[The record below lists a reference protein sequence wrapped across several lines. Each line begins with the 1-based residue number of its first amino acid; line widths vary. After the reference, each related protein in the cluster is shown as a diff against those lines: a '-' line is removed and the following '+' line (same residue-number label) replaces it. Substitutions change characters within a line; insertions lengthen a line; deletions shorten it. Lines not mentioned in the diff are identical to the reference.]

1 MFWEIFQIRNLFIK
15 KIKEGP
21 KLGYNPNASKSWLV
35 IKLTG
40 EEKAREVFGGTSINN
55 RTDGRS
61 ILVATLEMK
70 VDSANTLRNW

>member
-1 MFWEIFQIRNLFIK
+1 M
-15 KIKEGP
+15 
-21 KLGYNPNASKSWLV
+21 GYDPNASKSWLV

-70 VDSANTLRNW
+70 VVV